1 MPRVRAGA
9 FAVAAVLGLA
19 VAGAL
24 PAAPGV
30 AAGEDYPRILRV
42 DTSQPGQVALDVVV
56 PPLLA
61 GLALPT
67 DAFRLVENRRPLS
80 ATSATRQSPADLR
93 VLLVLDTG
101 VDAATLAAE
110 QGAARDFVFQLPP
123 EAEVAVVA
131 HDPQP
136 EVVARPSTDR
146 ADTIRAIVG
155 LRPSA
160 AGSADDTAGA
170 IGLALSQLPTQ
181 QGAGVVVVVDS
192 RPVATAVPA
201 TVTSTVDARRVTVF
215 AVVLADPAPG
225 YLGGLVTLSGGRVL
239 RVPGTDRMLASY
251 DVVVNELLGRYRVVF
266 PAPRAGTST
275 AELVVSARGITAA
288 TPLSVTTAAVPTTPT
303 KPSPQFQ
310 GSTRKRTSSTGTR
323 LLAGLLL
330 TVLLARLAWRVVRRG
345 D

>member
-9 FAVAAVLGLA
+9 FAAAVLGL
-19 VAGAL
+19 VVGGAL
-24 PAAPGV
+24 PAARAV
-30 AAGEDYPRILRV
+30 AAGESYPRILRV
-42 DTSQPGQVALDVVV
+42 DTSRPGQVALDVVV

-80 ATSATRQSPADLR
+80 ATSATRLSPADLR

-131 HDPQP
+131 PDPQP
-136 EVVARPSTDR
+136 DVVSRPSTDR

-155 LRPSA
+155 LRPTG
-160 AGSADDTAGA
+160 AGTADDTAGA
-170 IGLALSQLPTQ
+170 IELALSQLPTQ
-181 QGAGVVVVVDS
+181 QGAGVVVAVDS

-201 TVTSTVDARRVTVF
+201 AVTAAVNARRVTVY

-225 YLGGLVTLSGGRVL
+225 YLGGLVTRSGGRVL
-239 RVPGTDRMLASY
+239 QVPGTDRMLSSY
-251 DVVVNELLGRYRVVF
+251 DVVVHELLGRYRVVF
-266 PAPRAGTST
+266 PAPPAGTST
-275 AELVVSARGITAA
+275 AELVVSTTGITAA
-288 TPLSVTTAAVPTTPT
+288 TPFRVATTAVPTGPT
-303 KPSPQFQ
+303 KPSAHFE
-310 GSTRKRTSSTGTR
+310 GSTRKRTSSTSTR